1 MQIFGSRKQEP
12 TAQGAAQG
20 VTIRAFCLGL
30 EPGQS
35 VVVEIGGKSVKFS
48 HNAAQ
53 VDILTD
59 DKPATDAQAAQPT
72 E

>member
-1 MQIFGSRKQEP
+1 MD
-12 TAQGAAQG
+12 G

-35 VVVEIGGKSVKFS
+35 VEVEIDGKPVTFS

-53 VDILTD
+53 VDIST
-59 DKPATDAQAAQPT
+59 DKPATEVQTAQPT